1 MSSNIYYL
9 NLYKYIQKPWKKRA
23 IFLENNF
30 LNKLYN
36 NLNISTIFINMTI
49 ILDSINQILFENVY
63 FFINF
68 FAIPSTEKIN
78 EIEII
83 KIIKGDDL

>member
-1 MSSNIYYL
+1 
-9 NLYKYIQKPWKKRA
+9 
-23 IFLENNF
+23 
-30 LNKLYN
+30 
-36 NLNISTIFINMTI
+36 MTI